1 MLYTEEEFAAQMAE
15 LIAHGYPDDV
25 AYDLVRKKE
34 MSEDSFSA
42 ADFYYGA

>member
-1 MLYTEEEFAAQMAE
+1 MLYTEEEFAAWMAE
-15 LIAHGYPDDV
+15 LIAQGYPDDV